1 MWLEEEYKDKNVYK
15 EVILKLWYV
24 NRLNLISSV
33 HPKGFISVLPFD
45 IKILRGSLR
54 ILSLSEFISSTEW
67 VLSPW

>member
-33 HPKGFISVLPFD
+33 HRKGFISVLPFD
-45 IKILRGSLR
+45 I
-54 ILSLSEFISSTEW
+54 
-67 VLSPW
+67 